1 MTENAEQ
8 TEEQG
13 VRERLEA
20 AAEGL
25 LFISESESPFEYVE
39 LPGDA
44 PAELTPDAVRAALG
58 EPEGTPVA
66 ELSLDRLLAGHIEE
80 ADPADPVAQEQVAR
94 FQALKQALT
103 THLADVRVFRV
114 GDVQVRYHALGR
126 TPDGKIAGLAASAL
140 ET

>member
-1 MTENAEQ
+1 MTENAEG
-8 TEEQG
+8 QG

-25 LFISESESPFEYVE
+25 LFISESESPFEFEE

-44 PAELTPDAVRAALG
+44 PAELTPDSVRAALG
-58 EPEGTPVA
+58 EPDGTPVA
-66 ELSLDRLLAGHIEE
+66 ELALDRFLAGHIEE
-80 ADPADPVAQEQVAR
+80 ADPADPVAQENVAR

-103 THLADVRVFRV
+103 ESLADVRVFRV

-126 TPDGKIAGLAASAL
+126 TPDGRIAGLAASAL

>member
-1 MTENAEQ
+1 MTENAEG
-8 TEEQG
+8 QG

-25 LFISESESPFEYVE
+25 LFISESESPFEFEE
-39 LPGDA
+39 LPGGA
-44 PAELTPDAVRAALG
+44 PAELTPDTVRAALG

-66 ELSLDRLLAGHIEE
+66 ELTLDRFLAGHIED
-80 ADPADPVAQEQVAR
+80 ADPADPVAQENVAR

-103 THLADVRVFRV
+103 ESLSDVRVFRV

-126 TPDGKIAGLAASAL
+126 TPDGKIAGLVASAL

>member
-8 TEEQG
+8 AVEKG

-25 LFISESESPFEYVE
+25 LFISESESPFEFEE

-58 EPEGTPVA
+58 EPDGTPVA
-66 ELSLDRLLAGHIEE
+66 ELTLDRFLAGHVEE
-80 ADPADPVAQEQVAR
+80 ADPADPVAQENAGR
-94 FQALKQALT
+94 FRALKQALT
-103 THLADVRVFRV
+103 ESLADVRVFRV
-114 GDVQVRYHALGR
+114 GDAQVRYHALGR
-126 TPDGKIAGLAASAL
+126 TPAGRIAGLAASAL

>member
-1 MTENAEQ
+1 MTENAGQ

-13 VRERLEA
+13 LRERLEA

-25 LFISESESPFEYVE
+25 LFISESESPFEYEE

-66 ELSLDRLLAGHIEE
+66 ELTLDRFLAGHIEE
-80 ADPADPVAQEQVAR
+80 ADPADPVAQEQVTR
-94 FQALKQALT
+94 FQALKQAVT
-103 THLADVRVFRV
+103 EGLADVRVFRV

>member
-1 MTENAEQ
+1 MTENAEG
-8 TEEQG
+8 QG
-13 VRERLEA
+13 VRERLDA

-25 LFISESESPFEYVE
+25 LFISESESPFEFEE
-39 LPGDA
+39 LAGGA

-66 ELSLDRLLAGHIEE
+66 ELTLDRFLAGHIED
-80 ADPADPVAQEQVAR
+80 ADPADPVAQEQVTR

-103 THLADVRVFRV
+103 ESLSDVRVFRV

-126 TPDGKIAGLAASAL
+126 TPDGKVAGLAASAL

>member
-1 MTENAEQ
+1 M
-8 TEEQG
+8 
-13 VRERLEA
+13 RERLET

-25 LFISESESPFEYVE
+25 LFISESESPFEFEE

-58 EPEGTPVA
+58 EAEGTPVA
-66 ELSLDRLLAGHIEE
+66 ELTLDRFLAGHIEE
-80 ADPADPVAQEQVAR
+80 ADPADPVAQEDVAR
-94 FQALKQALT
+94 FRALKQALT
-103 THLADVRVFRV
+103 ESLADVRVFRV

-126 TPDGKIAGLAASAL
+126 APDGRIAGLAVSAL

>member
-1 MTENAEQ
+1 MR
-8 TEEQG
+8 G
-13 VRERLEA
+13 RLEA

-25 LFISESESPFEYVE
+25 LFLSESESPFEYVE
-39 LPGDA
+39 LPGEP

-58 EPEGTPVA
+58 EPEDTPVA
-66 ELSLDRLLAGHIEE
+66 ELTLDRFLAGHIEE

-126 TPDGKIAGLAASAL
+126 TPDGRIAGLAASAL

>member
-1 MTENAEQ
+1 MTENAEG
-8 TEEQG
+8 QG

-39 LPGDA
+39 LPGDG
-44 PAELTPDAVRAALG
+44 PAELTPDVARTALG

-66 ELSLDRLLAGHIEE
+66 ELTLDRLLAGHIEE
-80 ADPADPVAQEQVAR
+80 ADPADPVAQENVGR
-94 FQALKQALT
+94 FRALKQVLT
-103 THLADVRVFRV
+103 ESLADIRVFRV

-126 TPDGKIAGLAASAL
+126 TPDGKLAGLAASAL

>member
-1 MTENAEQ
+1 MTGNAEGD
-8 TEEQG
+8 G

-39 LPGDA
+39 LPGEA
-44 PAELTPDAVRAALG
+44 TAELTADAVRAALG
-58 EPEGTPVA
+58 EAEGTSA
-66 ELSLDRLLAGHIEE
+66 SETTLDRWLAGHIEE
-80 ADPADPVAQEQVAR
+80 ADPADPVAQENVPK

-103 THLADVRVFRV
+103 ESLADVKVFRL
-114 GDVQVRYHALGR
+114 GDAQVRYYALGR
-126 TPDGKIAGLAASAL
+126 APDGRVAGLAASAL

>member
-1 MTENAEQ
+1 MTENAEG
-8 TEEQG
+8 QG
-13 VRERLEA
+13 VRERLEG

-25 LFISESESPFEYVE
+25 LFISESESPFEYEE

-66 ELSLDRLLAGHIEE
+66 ELTLDRLLAGHIEE
-80 ADPADPVAQEQVAR
+80 ADPADPVAQENVGR

-103 THLADVRVFRV
+103 ASLADVRVFRV

-126 TPDGKIAGLAASAL
+126 TPDGKVTGLAASAL

>member
-8 TEEQG
+8 TEGQD
-13 VRERLEA
+13 VRGRLEA

-25 LFISESESPFEYVE
+25 LFLSESESPFEFEE

-66 ELSLDRLLAGHIEE
+66 ELTLDRLLAGHIEE
-80 ADPADPVAQEQVAR
+80 ADPADPVAQEQVAGFR
-94 FQALKQALT
+94 ALKQALT

-126 TPDGKIAGLAASAL
+126 TPDGKVAGLAASAL